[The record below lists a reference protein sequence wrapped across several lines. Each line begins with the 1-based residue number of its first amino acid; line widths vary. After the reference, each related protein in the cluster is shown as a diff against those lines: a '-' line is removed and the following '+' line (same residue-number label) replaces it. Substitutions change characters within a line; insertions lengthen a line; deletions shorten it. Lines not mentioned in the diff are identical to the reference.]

1 MSKVKFVLNPAGVRE
16 ILQSPEIADAVKEYT
31 RQVQARA
38 GDGYEM
44 SVMTVNRAVGRVT
57 AETKEAKRDNSKNNT
72 LLKALGG
79 SK

>member
-79 SK
+79 GK

>member
-16 ILQSPEIADAVKEYT
+16 ILQSPEIAATVKEYT

-44 SVMTVNRAVGRVT
+44 SVMTVNRSVGRVT